1 MIIRSNLA
9 SVPIKNYSL
18 FLLASFVLAILVV
31 GFTLWNLINL
41 KNSYSQTAELKRN
54 ITNQQTLLRDLETK
68 QKALQ
73 EKITRIKTPQFLAET
88 DFMNN
93 AIKRRTFS
101 WTALFDHFEEM
112 LPPTVRMVSISP
124 LVTDTGIAINVE
136 MSAQSLTDM
145 LELVRVM
152 ERDPAFSQVVLK
164 GENTGT
170 DEQILFLV
178 SLNYAPLQQPMED
191 PSNALSSSS
200 DSPRLAAGEV
210 RGGDQ

>member
-124 LVTDTGIAINVE
+124 LVTDTGIAVNLE